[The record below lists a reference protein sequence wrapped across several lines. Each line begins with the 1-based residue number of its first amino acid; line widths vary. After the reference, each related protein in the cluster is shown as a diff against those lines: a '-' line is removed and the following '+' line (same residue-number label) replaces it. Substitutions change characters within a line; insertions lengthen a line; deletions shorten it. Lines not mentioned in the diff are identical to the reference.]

1 VGADYTPLCE
11 WERHYLIHS
20 TIPYVKGFISPRR
33 YVQGPGSLALAG
45 KLFKNYGKRAIIFAD
60 KVVMNF
66 LREPLSKS
74 LQDSGVDAYFELF
87 NMECSWEEINRLSK
101 IAEELNVDMVVG
113 AGGGKA
119 LDTAKAVGNKTHK
132 TIILI
137 PTIASTDAPTSAI
150 SVIYTEPYPGEFV
163 GLKFWP
169 RNPDLILV
177 DTKIIAG
184 APARFLACGI
194 GDAISHFFEGL
205 AVMQSGKSNFVWLN
219 YDPNVSEPL
228 RSTRL
233 SFELCKLVY
242 KVLRENG
249 TAGMEAARNHVVT
262 PSLELCVE
270 AICLISG
277 LAFENTSCAAAHG
290 IAEGLTLLKKK
301 MKPMQYHGE
310 LVTFGIIVQLVLENR
325 SLQKIVNFMKWVH
338 EIGLPINLRELG
350 IEEIY
355 EEDLWKISEKAV
367 APTSPIHNEPF
378 EVNAEKVF
386 NAIKVADSIGRKVAV
401 VNPRVAYG

>member
-1 VGADYTPLCE
+1 M
-11 WERHYLIHS
+11 
-20 TIPYVKGFISPRR
+20 SPRR

-45 KLFKNYGKRAIIFAD
+45 KLLKNYGKRAIIFAD
-60 KVVMNF
+60 KVVMEL
-66 LREPLSKS
+66 LREPLSRS

-101 IAEELNVDMVVG
+101 ITEELNVDMAVG

-119 LDTAKAVGNKTHK
+119 LDTAKAIGNKTHK

-150 SVIYTEPYPGEFV
+150 SVIYTEPYPGEFIE
-163 GLKFWP
+163 LKFWP

-177 DTKIIAG
+177 DTKIIAS
-184 APARFLACGI
+184 APARFLACGM
-194 GDAISHFFEGL
+194 GDALSHFFEGL

-233 SFELCKLVY
+233 GFELCKLIY
-242 KVLRENG
+242 EVLRENG
-249 TAGMEAARNHVVT
+249 VAGMESARNHVVT

-270 AICLISG
+270 TICLMSG
-277 LAFENTSCAAAHG
+277 LAFENTGCAAAHG
-290 IAEGLTLLKKK
+290 ISEGLTLLENK
-301 MKPMQYHGE
+301 MRPMQYHGE
-310 LVTFGIIVQLVLENR
+310 LVAFGIIVQLVLENR
-325 SLQKIVNFMKWVH
+325 PFHEIVDLMKWVH
-338 EIGLPINLRELG
+338 EIGLPINLKELG
-350 IEEIY
+350 IEGIS
-355 EEDLWKISEKAV
+355 EEDLWRVSEKAV

-386 NAIKVADSIGRKVAV
+386 SAIKVADSLGRKVALIS
-401 VNPRVAYG
+401 PRIAYE